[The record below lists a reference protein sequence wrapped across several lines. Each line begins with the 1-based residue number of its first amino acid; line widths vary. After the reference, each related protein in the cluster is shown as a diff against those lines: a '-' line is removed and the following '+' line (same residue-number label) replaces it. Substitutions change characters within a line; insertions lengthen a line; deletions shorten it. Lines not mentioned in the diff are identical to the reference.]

1 MSTAKTKAR
10 NIKEFIEDAKQHRL
24 DYASIGVGST
34 GHLLGFQL
42 SEGNKLDMLHV
53 PYKGSA
59 PATQALVAGEI
70 SAVFLDLVTLKPHL
84 ASGRVRLIAVTGTKR
99 SPLTPDVPTL
109 AESGFP
115 GFETLTWAGLFVANK
130 TPASIVSR
138 LETETRKILALPDVI
153 AKWHDLGYE
162 PGGKPQAQFAAQ
174 MRSESERWGGI
185 IKKAGIKLD

>member
-1 MSTAKTKAR
+1 M
-10 NIKEFIEDAKQHRL
+10 
-24 DYASIGVGST
+24 GST